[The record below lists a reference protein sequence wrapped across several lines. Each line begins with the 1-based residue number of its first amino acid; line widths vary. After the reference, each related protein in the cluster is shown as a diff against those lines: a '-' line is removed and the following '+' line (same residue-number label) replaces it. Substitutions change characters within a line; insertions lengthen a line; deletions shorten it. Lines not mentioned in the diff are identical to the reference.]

1 MKNIMEMPI
10 IRLNGSS
17 YINDMELKER
27 YKVYNDSCWISLL
40 SLVGNPDG
48 AIVTVDEPVSPLLT
62 MDLEKRLKTALEE
75 DPADFLVVDM
85 CYTAGHRLC
94 VWKDQVF
101 TKNPK
106 FEESRFYAEHQDEME
121 EIDVM
126 RDRNFDWK
134 PYMDRYLELIS
145 KYFDKDHIILI
156 KSRCP
161 KWFATHTHVRKVQK
175 KSSKAYNRR
184 IKELEDYFVEK
195 TDPYVIDIYSHYF
208 LDFNHKKGYTMSSYE
223 KPFYH
228 HARRLISYI
237 IRYQPEKRVFTE
249 DEFYIRFGRFI
260 KYYDNLFA
268 KNNTALFMDDSKF
281 IDHLILSLGR
291 PVLVE
296 FEYDIVKIQQ
306 EGYASIQEI
315 LDKYDFRFSE
325 GLCTCLKVV
334 QAVEEGN
341 LFCKGVRYEAIYE
354 YKMKIVKT
362 YTELVKK
369 ELEKRGWL
377 EGPMY
382 INEVHAGTFD
392 AILRALDIFEEEGVP
407 ARVLDFPGGMDPD
420 EYIKT
425 YGPQSVEQLRPTD
438 ATAYRMKQEA
448 ANHDLSTE
456 EGRTAYAIACAKY
469 LAKVKEPVELENY
482 VKQLMVST
490 GFTREV
496 LLAQIGR
503 TELIEENKR
512 PMFRHAA
519 RPLEE
524 KNDGVDTETAAAEKG
539 LLVLLAEGGIEPGT
553 ISADDFISPQR
564 RALAQKLL
572 DGLTP
577 AAILEEMDDEEER
590 SRTAKLLSSESGAGE
605 QELRMVAD
613 CLRVLE
619 KKRRENEI
627 NALKEKMSTQQGEE
641 KRGTLIKIQE
651 LLAQENKTGRRE

>member
-1 MKNIMEMPI
+1 MPI

-249 DEFYIRFGRFI
+249 DEFYIRFG
-260 KYYDNLFA
+260 LFLS
-268 KNNTALFMDDSKF
+268 NIM
-281 IDHLILSLGR
+281 IL
-291 PVLVE
+291 V
-296 FEYDIVKIQQ
+296 
-306 EGYASIQEI
+306 
-315 LDKYDFRFSE
+315 
-325 GLCTCLKVV
+325 C
-334 QAVEEGN
+334 
-341 LFCKGVRYEAIYE
+341 
-354 YKMKIVKT
+354 
-362 YTELVKK
+362 
-369 ELEKRGWL
+369 
-377 EGPMY
+377 
-382 INEVHAGTFD
+382 
-392 AILRALDIFEEEGVP
+392 
-407 ARVLDFPGGMDPD
+407 
-420 EYIKT
+420 
-425 YGPQSVEQLRPTD
+425 
-438 ATAYRMKQEA
+438 
-448 ANHDLSTE
+448 
-456 EGRTAYAIACAKY
+456 
-469 LAKVKEPVELENY
+469 
-482 VKQLMVST
+482 
-490 GFTREV
+490 
-496 LLAQIGR
+496 
-503 TELIEENKR
+503 
-512 PMFRHAA
+512 
-519 RPLEE
+519 
-524 KNDGVDTETAAAEKG
+524 
-539 LLVLLAEGGIEPGT
+539 
-553 ISADDFISPQR
+553 
-564 RALAQKLL
+564 QK
-572 DGLTP
+572 
-577 AAILEEMDDEEER
+577 
-590 SRTAKLLSSESGAGE
+590 
-605 QELRMVAD
+605 
-613 CLRVLE
+613 
-619 KKRRENEI
+619 
-627 NALKEKMSTQQGEE
+627 
-641 KRGTLIKIQE
+641 
-651 LLAQENKTGRRE
+651 

>member
-1 MKNIMEMPI
+1 MAGRFPTAWMDDFYSRVDIVQVVSAYVPLKKNGSRYWGLCPFHHEKTPSFSVNGEQNLYYCFGCKAGGNVVQFVEEMEHLTYREAVEYLAKQIHMPI
-10 IRLNGSS
+10 PETQEDPDYERRRSQRERLLGANKAAARWYHAQLWLPENQRILDYLHKRGLDDGTIRKFGLGAAPEEWDALTRALEQQGYTQEELRLAGLTVVKQETRFDMFRSRAIFPIIDAQGRVLGFGGRALGDVKPKYLNTGDTP
-17 YINDMELKER
+17 IFN
-27 YKVYNDSCWISLL
+27 
-40 SLVGNPDG
+40 
-48 AIVTVDEPVSPLLT
+48 
-62 MDLEKRLKTALEE
+62 KRLGVFAANLLKKQRGLKRVILTEGYMDVIALVQAGVPGVCATLGTALTLEQARLLKRYAPE
-75 DPADFLVVDM
+75 IWVSYDGDA
-85 CYTAGHRLC
+85 AGQH
-94 VWKDQVF
+94 
-101 TKNPK
+101 
-106 FEESRFYAEHQDEME
+106 
-121 EIDVM
+121 
-126 RDRNFDWK
+126 
-134 PYMDRYLELIS
+134 
-145 KYFDKDHIILI
+145 
-156 KSRCP
+156 
-161 KWFATHTHVRKVQK
+161 
-175 KSSKAYNRR
+175 
-184 IKELEDYFVEK
+184 
-195 TDPYVIDIYSHYF
+195 
-208 LDFNHKKGYTMSSYE
+208 
-223 KPFYH
+223 
-228 HARRLISYI
+228 
-237 IRYQPEKRVFTE
+237 
-249 DEFYIRFGRFI
+249 
-260 KYYDNLFA
+260 
-268 KNNTALFMDDSKF
+268 
-281 IDHLILSLGR
+281 
-291 PVLVE
+291 
-296 FEYDIVKIQQ
+296 
-306 EGYASIQEI
+306 
-315 LDKYDFRFSE
+315 
-325 GLCTCLKVV
+325 
-334 QAVEEGN
+334 
-341 LFCKGVRYEAIYE
+341 
-354 YKMKIVKT
+354 
-362 YTELVKK
+362 
-369 ELEKRGWL
+369 
-377 EGPMY
+377 
-382 INEVHAGTFD
+382 

-524 KNDGVDTETAAAEKG
+524 KNDGVDTETAVAEKG

-577 AAILEEMDDEEER
+577 AAILEEMDDEEKR

-613 CLRVLE
+613 YLRVLE
-619 KKRRENEI
+619 KKRKENEI
-627 NALKEKMSTQQGEE
+627 KALKEKMSTQQGEE